1 MPVLHAAAVLV
12 LSALGAV
19 LAGRLLGREWQRVN
33 AELDRVRTATVNN
46 AERAGAQTLQRDPAT
61 GEYRPRR

>member
-12 LSALGAV
+12 LSALGAA

-33 AELDRVRTATVNN
+33 DELERVRTATVKN
-46 AERAGAQTLQRDPAT
+46 ADRAGAQTLQRDPAT
-61 GEYRPRR
+61 GEYRLQR